1 MKNLDH
7 LLKTLLEQ
15 KQQTVSLD
23 ALQLANALIKEFNI
37 TQDSDLAETLEIR
50 ANVNDQKAVRLWTQQ
65 QLHRIDFGETEFERY
80 RQLRRLFQAKLPE
93 YY

>member
-1 MKNLDH
+1 MKNLDQ

-15 KQQTVSLD
+15 KQNTVSLD
-23 ALQLANALIKEFNI
+23 ALQLANELIKEFNI
-37 TQDSDLAETLEIR
+37 SQDSDLAETLEIK
-50 ANVNDQKAVRLWTQQ
+50 ANVSDQKAVRLWTQQ
-65 QLHRIDFGETEFERY
+65 QMHRIDPDETAFERY

>member
-1 MKNLDH
+1 MNNLDH
-7 LLKTLLEQ
+7 LLKSLLEQ
-15 KQQTVSLD
+15 QHTVSSD

-37 TQDSDLAETLEIR
+37 TQDTDLAETLEIK
-50 ANVNDQKAVRLWTQQ
+50 ANVNDQKAVRLWAQQ
-65 QLHRIDFGETEFERY
+65 QLHHIDPDETEFERY

>member
-65 QLHRIDFGETEFERY
+65 QLHRIDPDETEFERY